1 MTTPTDL
8 YQQLISL
15 CAQNDA
21 FSYKDY
27 PASDQTKFRIFNY
40 RLTTYS
46 DFLNPG
52 ALECRGSMF
61 EVKNSGE
68 LVRIASRTPKKFF
81 NYGEN
86 PMTLGL
92 DLSDPVLVMK
102 KEDGSL
108 MSTYIDCDGS
118 LKLKS
123 KGSISSTQCIDAM
136 SYLETQQ
143 ALLSDLTFLSNRGF
157 TVNLEWTAPWNRVV
171 VGYAKPA
178 LTCLSVICNETADVY
193 GLDFIEFHNCSA
205 AADSWV
211 KDFEYEGNLLEVVK
225 GLVGEEGVV
234 CVTSSGVT
242 CKIKSD
248 WYIHLHHT
256 KESLDNPKSLVSLIL
271 EEQIDDLK
279 CLLEGDKHAEMRI
292 DAYERYV
299 TSLFRSVTKKVENFH
314 TENSDLN
321 RKDYAIKA
329 KEFWDA
335 DGGFGF
341 SSQMLCM
348 AGRDFE
354 NTIKTQII
362 KRSPEIKEEIE
373 RTKYYLGVICID
385 PSCSTLQTAE
395 SGEVL
400 LTKDDLRYRDY
411 MS

>member
-1 MTTPTDL
+1 MTTPADL

-61 EVKNSGE
+61 EVKNDGE
-68 LVRIASRTPKKFF
+68 FVRIASRTPKKFF

-92 DLSDPVLVMK
+92 DLSNPALVMK

-108 MSTYIDCDGS
+108 MSTYIDCNGS

-123 KGSISSTQCIDAM
+123 KGSISSTQCIDATA
-136 SYLETQQ
+136 YLDTQP
-143 ALLSDLTFLSNRGF
+143 ALANDLAFLAVRGF
-157 TVNLEWTAPWNRVV
+157 TVNLEWTSPLNRIV
-171 VGYAKPA
+171 VGYEKPS
-178 LTCLSVICNETADVY
+178 LTCLSVIRNETGDVH

-205 AADSWV
+205 ASEAWV

-256 KESLDNPKSLVSLIL
+256 KESLDNPKSLISLIL
-271 EEQIDDLK
+271 SEQIDDLK
-279 CLLEGDKHAEMRI
+279 CLIAGDKDAESRI
-292 DAYERYV
+292 DAYEQYV
-299 TSLFRSVTKKVENFH
+299 TSLFRSAMKNVEDFH
-314 TENSDLN
+314 SENALLS
-321 RKDYAIKA
+321 RKEYAMKA
-329 KEFWDA
+329 KEFWSA
-335 DGGFGF
+335 DEGFGF
-341 SSQMLCM
+341 SSQMLRM

-362 KRSPEIKEEIE
+362 KRSSDIKEAVEQQ
-373 RTKYYLGVICID
+373 KYYKGVFCID
-385 PSCSTLQTAE
+385 KSTSGCLTE
-395 SGEVL
+395 EIGEVV
-400 LTKDDLRYRDY
+400 TKDDTRYRDY
-411 MS
+411 RS